1 MAPSLLLMKF
11 DNRGLAVT
19 TESDEAIRA
28 IDHYA
33 HELLALGTDTA
44 AVQSAADAHPDCA
57 MLQACCA
64 STFLYSQT
72 TVGARQASPYLA
84 RAETRLADLTEREQ
98 VFIKAVKAGCAGD
111 FESALALYEQI
122 AERWPRDMVAA
133 KLAEFHFFETGLA
146 QRQLEVMRKAAAA
159 NPDVS
164 HVLAMHAFALEL
176 NGARDRADQVARAA
190 LAIDPNTM
198 WAQHCRA
205 HVFAGQSR
213 IAEGIAAMEQYAP
226 SWQKFSHYTVA
237 HNWFHLATLY
247 LSELRFD
254 AVRNAYRKYI
264 WGFSPDA
271 VVEHTDSI
279 LLLWYLELAGG
290 RVDAEWRVIAPHIR
304 ANAHDTLFPFLNCI
318 YLYALAR
325 AGEMKEAA
333 SALAGMERHA
343 EKQTGALAHVWKDV
357 GVPLARGCVAFA
369 AGDYDR
375 AVALLQPILA
385 DVPCG
390 GGSDEQRGVFAESHL
405 VSLIKAGRKTEAR
418 AALADHIN
426 DRPETALERHW
437 AESI

>member
-1 MAPSLLLMKF
+1 MKF

-19 TESDEAIRA
+19 TESGDAIRA

-33 HELLALGTDTA
+33 HELLALGTDAA
-44 AVQSAADAHPDCA
+44 AVQAAADAYPDCA
-57 MLQACCA
+57 MLQACSA
-64 STFLYSQT
+64 SAFLYSQT
-72 TVGARQASPYLA
+72 TAGAKQAAPYLA

-98 VFIKAVKAGCAGD
+98 VFINAVKAGCAGD

-122 AERWPRDMVAA
+122 ADRWPRDMVAA

-146 QRQLEVMRKAAAA
+146 ARQLEVMRKAAAA

-176 NGARDRADQVARAA
+176 NAERERADEVARAA
-190 LAIDPNTM
+190 LALDPNTM

-213 IAEGIAAMEQYAP
+213 IGEGIAAMEQYAP

-254 AVRNAYRKYI
+254 DARNAYRKYI
-264 WGFSPDA
+264 WGYSPDA

-290 RVDAEWRVIAPHIR
+290 KVDAEWRAIAPHIR

-318 YLYALAR
+318 YLYALTR
-325 AGEMKEAA
+325 AGETTEAA

-343 EKQTGALAHVWKDV
+343 EKQTGGLAHVWNEV
-357 GVPLARGCVAFA
+357 GVPLARGCVAYA

-375 AVALLQPILA
+375 AAGLLQPILA
-385 DVPCG
+385 DVPCV

-405 VSLIKAGRKTEAR
+405 LSLIRGGRKVEAR
-418 AALADHIN
+418 AALSEHIAG
-426 DRPETALERHW
+426 RPETALERHW
-437 AESI
+437 ADSI